1 MSLILK
7 EDNAIGFLNKPIS
20 ILGEGEKSCQVVS
33 RVCFM
38 SRSIQLMCLI
48 GLPLQRIGFMN
59 IIPQQFFTEFPIAG
73 LGFLST
79 LTAIV
84 TIPR

>member
-38 SRSIQLMCLI
+38 SRNIQLMCLI

-79 LTAIV
+79 LTAII